1 MPLPAKIKIKKNKPI
16 KKTYE
21 QSIIDNY
28 KRKKSTQGRTDR
40 SGDIVP
46 EGYNKGQIN
55 QYTPEQTELYKRSFG
70 QTAPDSYTSRL
81 AAGDQSLFEEIE
93 APAWKQFQQAQ
104 GQLGSRF
111 SELASGANSARRGG
125 GFQRAANQ
133 QSSDFSMDLQ
143 AKRQELQRGAISD
156 LGNMTHQLLGERP
169 IEKFLAPKPQK
180 PQKQEKKGFV
190 EQYGPLIN
198 TAASFAAAII

>member
-1 MPLPAKIKIKKNKPI
+1 
-16 KKTYE
+16 
-21 QSIIDNY
+21 
-28 KRKKSTQGRTDR
+28 
-40 SGDIVP
+40 
-46 EGYNKGQIN
+46 
-55 QYTPEQTELYKRSFG
+55 
-70 QTAPDSYTSRL
+70 
-81 AAGDQSLFEEIE
+81 
-93 APAWKQFQQAQ
+93 
-104 GQLGSRF
+104 
-111 SELASGANSARRGG
+111 
-125 GFQRAANQ
+125 
-133 QSSDFSMDLQ
+133 MDLQ